1 MAILKIEI
9 LKKNLNSIINIYDSE
24 RKCKYRGENYL
35 VRDNGSILRKQNP
48 NKRKRPLDEKWT
60 FGKPCKKRGYM
71 NFSSETVHRIVASAF
86 HGEQPS
92 AKHIVDHIDTNKKN
106 NRPENLR
113 WITRLENIL
122 LNDITLSRIIY
133 KYGSIDNFLADP
145 SNPLDGNLE
154 QNFEWMRTVT
164 KEESKNTIN
173 NLIKWSKEGK
183 ITKVGQLG
191 EWIFNNFNV
200 KEEEKETQVI
210 NYILSKT
217 PNAAQKVVF
226 LNDKPNEFP
235 CTPEVIKNDPL
246 DSYFGNLKKGNIF
259 FRNHNGEYVVV
270 NSGFSKD
277 KKSILI
283 LTRSNYVYREQKNG
297 DFSPIPIS
305 ELKEEINSL
314 DLPHSLSE
322 VTYKDNLFIHSRV
335 ETSYHPKEHL
345 EEIFDEFTED

>member
-1 MAILKIEI
+1 MAKIES
-9 LKKNLNSIINIYDSE
+9 LKKNLNSIIDIYELE
-24 RKCKYRGENYL
+24 RKCKYRGENYI
-35 VRDNGSILRKQNP
+35 VRDNGSILRKQKV

-60 FGKPCKKRGYM
+60 FGNPCKSKGYM
-71 NFSSETVHRIVASAF
+71 NFSSETVHRIVATAF

-92 AKHIVDHIDTNKKN
+92 EKHIVDHIDTNKRN

-113 WITRLENIL
+113 WITKFDNIFI
-122 LNDITLSRIIY
+122 NEITRSKIIY
-133 KYGSIDNFLADP
+133 KYGSIVNCLKNP
-145 SNPLDGNLE
+145 SKPLDGVLE
-154 QNFEWMRTVT
+154 QDFEWMRTVT
-164 KEESKNTIN
+164 KEESENTKN
-173 NLIKWSKEGK
+173 NLIKWAREGK

-200 KEEEKETQVI
+200 KEEEKETHVI

-235 CTPEVIKNDPL
+235 CTPEDIKNDPL

-305 ELKEEINSL
+305 ELKEEINPL

-335 ETSYHPKEHL
+335 EMGNHPTEHL